1 MKKPV
6 VLTLVAITV
15 LTGGWFLRGSF
26 GGKKEGEIPERFITK
41 AEKRDIDSNVE
52 IAGDVAPAFELE
64 VKSEVSGKI
73 KALHVDAGDVVKEGE
88 VLVEIDDRDLLTE
101 KQSIITEID
110 GAKLEVEKDRR
121 NFERGKELFDAKL
134 MSREQYDNLTSDYD
148 LAQNALTRAGRKL
161 EILEDKL
168 RKTKV
173 ISPMNGTILTLP
185 VIEGQ
190 VVIAAASVNSG
201 TSLMTIANLEKL
213 QVETHI
219 NQVDVAYLQPNQ
231 KVKLRAESIKDAS
244 MTGRISFVAPKA
256 TVKNNIKGFQV
267 QAIIE
272 NPNPRLRPGMSVNL
286 TVPIA
291 RADSAVSVPI
301 SAVFKGEGN
310 KKVVYVRN
318 GEATETREVKV
329 GVTNYDYAEI
339 KSGVVEGESILLVE
353 PGRQP
358 GAPSAPSGPGGG
370 GPGGPRKRSS

>member
-1 MKKPV
+1 MKKSV
-6 VLTLVAITV
+6 TVTVLVAV
-15 LTGGWFLRGSF
+15 ALAVGWWLLHGRNGN
-26 GGKKEGEIPERFITK
+26 GQGAIPERFITK

-52 IAGDVAPAFELE
+52 ISGDVAPAFQLD

-73 KALHVDAGDVVKEGE
+73 KALHVEAGDAVKEGE

-101 KQSIITEID
+101 KQSILTEID

-121 NFERGKELFDAKL
+121 NYERAKELHDAKL
-134 MSREQYDNLTSDYD
+134 ISREQYDNLTSEYE
-148 LAQNALTRAGRKL
+148 LAQNSLVRAGRKL
-161 EILEDKL
+161 EILEEKL

-173 ISPMNGTILTLP
+173 TAPMNGTILTLP
-185 VIEGQ
+185 VIQGQ

-201 TSLMTIANLEKL
+201 TTLMTIADLSKL
-213 QVETHI
+213 LVETHI
-219 NQVDVAYLQPNQ
+219 NQVDVARLQLDQ
-231 KVKLRAESIKDAS
+231 QVRLRAESIKEAA
-244 MTGRISFVAPKA
+244 MTGKISFIAPVA

-272 NPNPRLRPGMSVNL
+272 NPSARLRPGMSVNL

-291 RADSAVSVPI
+291 RADAAVSVPI

-339 KSGVVEGESILLVE
+339 KSGVEEGETILLIE
-353 PGRQP
+353 PNRQP
-358 GAPSAPSGPGGG
+358 GSPSASGSGSG
-370 GPGGPRKRSS
+370 GPGGPRRQRSS